1 MPPGL
6 TECGRIK
13 RNELEKELHPFAPS
27 ELENIDLDTPP
38 DVLITDSQISSQE
51 SIWHLSWLNKNMD
64 WASSMPGKNLGDSQ

>member
-1 MPPGL
+1 LEDSQEPINHSLACNEILENRSCEANIEGGNCMPPGL

-38 DVLITDSQISSQE
+38 DVLITVS
-51 SIWHLSWLNKNMD
+51 
-64 WASSMPGKNLGDSQ
+64 